1 MDVMETF
8 GVWVHALSTVIM
20 FGFYGVFG
28 QIVMP
33 ALERALDGPAL
44 GRAVAMVERR
54 AAPFMVLS
62 VISFTISGAYLLAI
76 DEEFAGL
83 GNFRGSTWNT
93 LMLVKHGL
101 VAVMV
106 AGAVLVH
113 LLAARLDD
121 PEQDDAEL
129 REGLGWLRLATDGT
143 TALGALI
150 LLLTAAAQVG

>member
-1 MDVMETF
+1 MNVPETV

-28 QIVMP
+28 RIVLP
-33 ALERALDGPAL
+33 ALERSVSGPSL
-44 GRAVAMVERR
+44 GAAVAGVARR
-54 AAPFMVLS
+54 ALPFMILS
-62 VISFTISGAYLLAI
+62 IVAFTISGAYLLVI

-106 AGAVLVH
+106 VGAGLVH
-113 LLAARLDD
+113 VLAGRLAD
-121 PEQDDAEL
+121 PEQTDSEL
-129 REGLGWLRLATDGT
+129 REGLTWLRFAAEGT